1 MRNIKY
7 IVVHC
12 SAGSQRSSAQD
23 VITYHTKTLGWKV
36 CGYHYIIEPDGNV
49 VNSVN
54 EAYNSNGVKGRNS
67 ECINVCYI
75 GGVDTSKSG
84 LPPIDNRTEA
94 QKRSLR
100 TLLADIHRRYPAA
113 QILGHRDFPEVRK
126 ACPCFDAREEYSDL

>member
-1 MRNIKY
+1 M
-7 IVVHC
+7 
-12 SAGSQRSSAQD
+12 
-23 VITYHTKTLGWKV
+23 
-36 CGYHYIIEPDGNV
+36 
-49 VNSVN
+49 
-54 EAYNSNGVKGRNS
+54 
-67 ECINVCYI
+67 CYI